1 MTKKKT
7 SWLEVSLRVT
17 SELAEAVS
25 AALQPLAHQ
34 GVALELETPDPD
46 ADPETAIELH
56 ADAILSVRAYLA
68 LESNREELQLEVERV
83 LWPLRM
89 IARESGLTLPA
100 PEFKPV
106 QNADWAELWKS
117 HYRPLQVGEQLLI
130 VPVWEQVE
138 INSDDIAIY
147 MDPGQA
153 FGTGVHPTTQL
164 CLAAIERYL
173 HPGQRVLDLGCGA
186 GILSIAAAKL
196 GAARVDG
203 LDIDPVAVQATQENA
218 VVNNVAPTV
227 NATLG
232 SLAEALQRSAYE
244 LVVANILSKVVI
256 EMLHSGLADT
266 IAEGGVVILS
276 GILVEQVDEVRVAME
291 AQGLK
296 DCRLEQLEDWAA
308 LIARK
313 M

>member
-1 MTKKKT
+1 M
-7 SWLEVSLRVT
+7 
-17 SELAEAVS
+17 
-25 AALQPLAHQ
+25 
-34 GVALELETPDPD
+34 G
-46 ADPETAIELH
+46 
-56 ADAILSVRAYLA
+56 VRAYLP
-68 LESNREELQLEVERV
+68 LESNSEELQLAVARA
-83 LWPLRM
+83 LWPLQM

-106 QNADWAELWKS
+106 QDADWAELWKS
-117 HYRPLQVGEQLLI
+117 HYRPLRVGEQLLI
-130 VPVWEQVE
+130 VPVWEEAE
-138 INSDDIAIY
+138 IKSDDIPIY

-153 FGTGVHPTTQL
+153 FGTGAHPTTQL

-218 VVNNVAPTV
+218 AANDVTPLV
-227 NATLG
+227 NAALG
-232 SLAEALQRSAYE
+232 SLDEALQCSPYE

-256 EMLHSGLADT
+256 EMLHSGLAD
-266 IAEGGVVILS
+266 IVAKEGVLILS
-276 GILVEQVDEVRVAME
+276 GFLAEQVDEVRVTME
-291 AQGLK
+291 AQGLQ
-296 DCRLEQLEDWAA
+296 DFRLEQSGDWAA
-308 LIARK
+308 LIGRK